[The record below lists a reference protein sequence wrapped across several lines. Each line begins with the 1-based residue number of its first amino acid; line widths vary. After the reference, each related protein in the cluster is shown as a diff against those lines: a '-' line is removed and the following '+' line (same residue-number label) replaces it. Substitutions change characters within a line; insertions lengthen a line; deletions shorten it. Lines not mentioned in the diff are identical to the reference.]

1 MEPLQTILALYK
13 DKERVLLHYL
23 PPKTVTELQ
32 GYRYRED
39 CINEPIYLGEM
50 VALVS
55 KLTGVSK
62 KGKVIRNTEGHLTIR
77 KGSLNRRFP
86 LNEYYV
92 FVKPKTQTR
101 VKDTRAFMEA
111 LLNSL

>member
-23 PPKTVTELQ
+23 PSKTVVAIR
-32 GYRYRED
+32 GYRYKTNHEKD
-39 CINEPIYLGEM
+39 PIYLGEM

-55 KLTGVSK
+55 KMTGVPK
-62 KGKVIRNTEGHLTIR
+62 KGKVIRNTEGYLTIR

-92 FVKPKTQTR
+92 FVKPKTQKR